1 MDDDD
6 DQTDAIRA
14 FNRFY
19 TRQIGLLNEHIVWSP
34 FSLSEARVLYE
45 ISHLGHTTAA
55 DLSRSLGLDRAYL
68 SRLLQK
74 FLALEMVVLSPIP
87 NDRRQNSIA
96 LTADG
101 DATVASLN
109 AGSNAAT
116 REMLAPLSAPE
127 RAELVAMMQRIRTLL
142 GDSSASEGAVVLRPE
157 RVGEL
162 GWLIHRQ
169 AVLYNEQY
177 GWNAEFEGLIARIYS
192 EFHAAPTT
200 RPAPSGSPIAAA
212 RCWARSSSLRTPPG
226 HRRRSC
232 ACSMSSLPPVG
243 VGIGTMLVAQ
253 SIDFARRNGYARLR
267 LWTQSVLTSAR
278 RIYSA
283 ARLQARRIRPPPQLR
298 QGPCRRVLGT
308 RVLARRLS
316 TRAPGPP
323 RSATACPP
331 RSR

>member
-74 FLALEMVVLSPIP
+74 FLALEMIVLSPIP

-109 AGSNAAT
+109 AGSNAAM
-116 REMLAPLSAPE
+116 RDMLAPLTGPE

-192 EFHAAPTT
+192 EFQALPDDPPRALWVADRGGEVLGSVFVTPHAT
-200 RPAPSGSPIAAA
+200 RPSTAQLRMLYVEPAA
-212 RCWARSSSLRTPPG
+212 R
-226 HRRRSC
+226 
-232 ACSMSSLPPVG
+232 G

-283 ARLQARRIRPPPQLR
+283 AGFRLVES
-298 QGPCRRVLGT
+298 GPHHSFGKDLVGEYWELEF
-308 RVLARRLS
+308 
-316 TRAPGPP
+316 
-323 RSATACPP
+323 
-331 RSR
+331 

>member
-1 MDDDD
+1 MLDDDE
-6 DQTDAIRA
+6 QTDAIRA

-55 DLSRSLGLDRAYL
+55 DLSRVLDLDRAYL

-74 FLALEMVVLSPIP
+74 FLALDMVALSPIP

-96 LTADG
+96 LTAEG
-101 DATVASLN
+101 DTTVAALN
-109 AGSNAAT
+109 AGSNAAM
-116 REMLAPLSAPE
+116 RDMLTPLSEPE

-142 GDSSASEGAVVLRPE
+142 GDSTARQGAVVLRPE
-157 RVGEL
+157 RIGEL

-169 AVLYNEQY
+169 AVLYNEQH

-192 EFHAAPTT
+192 EFQAAPVDPPRALWVADRGGQVLGSVFVTPHAT
-200 RPAPSGSPIAAA
+200 RPSTAQLRMLYVEPAA
-212 RCWARSSSLRTPPG
+212 RG
-226 HRRRSC
+226 E
-232 ACSMSSLPPVG
+232 
-243 VGIGTMLVAQ
+243 GIGTMLVAQ

-278 RIYSA
+278 RIYA
-283 ARLQARRIRPPPQLR
+283 AAGFKLVES
-298 QGPCRRVLGT
+298 GPHHSFGKDLVGEYWELEF
-308 RVLARRLS
+308 
-316 TRAPGPP
+316 
-323 RSATACPP
+323 
-331 RSR
+331 

>member
-1 MDDDD
+1 MDDD

-19 TRQIGLLNEHIVWSP
+19 TRQIGLLNEHIVSSP
-34 FSLSEARVLYE
+34 FSLSEARVLHE

-74 FLALEMVVLSPIP
+74 FLALEIIVLSPIP

-96 LTADG
+96 LSADG
-101 DATVASLN
+101 DAKVASLN
-109 AGSNAAT
+109 AGSNAAMG
-116 REMLAPLSAPE
+116 EMLAPLSGPE
-127 RAELVAMMQRIRTLL
+127 RGELVAMMQRIRILL

-169 AVLYNEQY
+169 AVLYNEQC

-192 EFHAAPTT
+192 EFHAAPDDPPRALWVADRGGQVLGSVFVTPHAT
-200 RPAPSGSPIAAA
+200 RPSTAQLRMLYVEPAA
-212 RCWARSSSLRTPPG
+212 RGA
-226 HRRRSC
+226 
-232 ACSMSSLPPVG
+232 
-243 VGIGTMLVAQ
+243 GIGTMMVAQ
-253 SIDFARRNGYARLR
+253 SIDFARRNGYSRLR

-283 ARLQARRIRPPPQLR
+283 AGFKLVES
-298 QGPCRRVLGT
+298 GPHHSFGKDLVGEYWELEF
-308 RVLARRLS
+308 
-316 TRAPGPP
+316 
-323 RSATACPP
+323 
-331 RSR
+331 